1 MAAAKTAS
9 GPSKKNCH
17 NKKRYLFIN
26 GEKKLI
32 LPIWYHGSR
41 EGHGNYMSGY
51 YDNNIIVE
59 DKAGRPIPFKQIG
72 ELES

>member
-1 MAAAKTAS
+1 MSLEEADAILAQHGFVDAEAELC
-9 GPSKKNCH
+9 KNWH
-17 NKKRYLFIN
+17 
-26 GEKKLI
+26 
-32 LPIWYHGSR
+32 HGSR

-59 DKAGRPIPFKQIG
+59 DIVGRPIPFKQIG